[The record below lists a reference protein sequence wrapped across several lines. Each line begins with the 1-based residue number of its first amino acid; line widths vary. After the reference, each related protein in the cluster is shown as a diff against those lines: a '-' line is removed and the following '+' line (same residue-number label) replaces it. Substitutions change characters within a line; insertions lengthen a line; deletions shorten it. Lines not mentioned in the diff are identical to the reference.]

1 MSSPT
6 HTRLQ
11 KRMLKTTF
19 LCNKCGMKNRVKTLR
34 AQTLKRCLCGEVFR
48 VTKDGYEFL
57 NHLPDPRT
65 VGLSAQTKAMIA
77 DGRIILA
84 SR

>member
-1 MSSPT
+1 MSAAKHLSK
-6 HTRLQ
+6 L
-11 KRMLKTTF
+11 LKTSF
-19 LCNKCGMKNRVKTLR
+19 KCNRCSARVR
-34 AQTLKRCLCGEVFR
+34 VRSMRMQTVVRCICGEVFR

-65 VGLSAQTKAMIA
+65 IGISAEAKAMID

-84 SR
+84 TR